1 MTIRAPDE
9 QARWSLDKGPVE
21 RTGAGGWA
29 KTWRPGRVH
38 CGEGPPPMHMAAA
51 ARFKAVSS
59 VETLLVGLLRKLTPQ
74 FQQGHLRVLRIMCVS
89 MYVCIHACMCASC
102 MHVRVCVKHV
112 HVSDGEK
119 Q

>member
-1 MTIRAPDE
+1 MTWAVGSTFFFTGDDGRAPIVIPMTIRAPDE

-74 FQQGHLRVLRIMCVS
+74 FQ
-89 MYVCIHACMCASC
+89 
-102 MHVRVCVKHV
+102 
-112 HVSDGEK
+112 
-119 Q
+119 